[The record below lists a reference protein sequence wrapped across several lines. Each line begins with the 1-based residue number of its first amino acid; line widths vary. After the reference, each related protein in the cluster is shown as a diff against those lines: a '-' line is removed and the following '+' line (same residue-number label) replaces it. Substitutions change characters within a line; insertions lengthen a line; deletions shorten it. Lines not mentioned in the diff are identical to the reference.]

1 MKIVKEKIFLI
12 VFFNTLFNCFGQT
25 TIEDLKVKIDLV
37 EKKQI
42 KIEKLQQNII
52 DNIDYTI
59 SLKEFEYN
67 LLEESFQKIKYS
79 IDSLDNVI
87 HNYNVSVENLNSYHI
102 LKGKELIDQNSLK
115 YFKYLKLIKKQYNLK
130 HQEIVLLKGFFYI
143 VSYNQERRIVG
154 LEKKDLFSKLID
166 KQIRLMNDG
175 GLRIVDNLDLYLYN
189 STGVNSSY
197 LIIADKLLNL
207 KNKLNELNQE
217 KDKII
222 ESRSVLFII
231 KKFQEDELTEKNSE
245 INKVIST
252 LKKDIKTT
260 NIDPKPEKK
269 AKILT
274 PTISTTDVKITSGN
288 SDNKTNS
295 STSTEA
301 STNYFGD
308 GGSSL
313 GKGSGFGTDNDH
325 GSGSGPGGGGG
336 RIRYGDP
343 NTDNIYSDEPQ
354 TIYLKLTV
362 NAEGE
367 VVGGKSTSKTTTTD
381 QRIINQVLT
390 NVKSQ
395 VRYSKKPGASLE
407 FVYLTVNV
415 RAN

>member
-1 MKIVKEKIFLI
+1 M
-12 VFFNTLFNCFGQT
+12 
-25 TIEDLKVKIDLV
+25 
-37 EKKQI
+37 
-42 KIEKLQQNII
+42 
-52 DNIDYTI
+52 
-59 SLKEFEYN
+59 KEFEYN

-207 KNKLNELNQE
+207 KNKLNELNHE
-217 KDKII
+217 KENII
-222 ESRSVLFII
+222 ESRSVLIII

-245 INKVIST
+245 INNVIST
-252 LKKDIKTT
+252 LKKDVKTT
-260 NIDPKPEKK
+260 SVFTKPEKK
-269 AKILT
+269 AKIST
-274 PTISTTDVKITSGN
+274 SKISSTNVKVFSGN
-288 SDNKTNS
+288 SNNKTNS
-295 STSTEA
+295 VTSTEA
-301 STNYFGD
+301 PTNYFGD
-308 GGSSL
+308 GGSSS
-313 GKGSGFGTDNDH
+313 GKGSGFGTDNGP
-325 GSGSGPGGGGG
+325 GSGSGPGGGAGG
-336 RIRYGDP
+336 RLRYGDP
-343 NTDNIYSDEPQ
+343 NTDNINSDEPQ
-354 TIYLKLTV
+354 TIYLKLSI

-367 VVGGKSTSKTTTTD
+367 VVGGQSTSKTTTTD
-381 QRIINQVLT
+381 QRLINQVLA

-407 FVYLTVNV
+407 FVYLPVNV